1 MKIIGLIGG
10 VASGKSR
17 VAQMLVDIGAGL
29 LDADRTGHA
38 VLAEDAEVRAALRRH
53 WGSAVFDENG
63 RIDRAAIADRVFG
76 EGDAADSD
84 RQFLEQL
91 LHPRI
96 GTRLRTKGQEFAA
109 ADRPAVVLDAPL
121 LLEAGWQ
128 PMCDLILMVDASRET
143 RLARAKHR
151 GWTEAEFDQ
160 REAAQLRVDIKRL
173 AADAIIS
180 NDGTEQEL
188 REAVAD
194 FWRQHVAE
202 E

>member
-1 MKIIGLIGG
+1 
-10 VASGKSR
+10 V
-17 VAQMLVDIGAGL
+17 
-29 LDADRTGHA
+29 
-38 VLAEDAEVRAALRRH
+38 
-53 WGSAVFDENG
+53 
-63 RIDRAAIADRVFG
+63 
-76 EGDAADSD
+76 
-84 RQFLEQL
+84 EQL
-91 LHPRI
+91 LKKLPVGI
-96 GTRLRTKGQEFAA
+96 GRVPFPKYTVRNRRPV
-109 ADRPAVVLDAPL
+109 DPAV
-121 LLEAGWQ
+121 
-128 PMCDLILMVDASRET
+128 VDASRET